1 MREVNGPALHRT
13 TDGQYY
19 SMMTNPPSQ
28 GPDPLVVTLRQI
40 AGAQHVLTDADARA
54 SYETDWTRR
63 YRGKARL
70 IVRPGSTAEVAAVL
84 RACTAAGAAVV
95 PQGGNTGLVGGGI
108 PRGGEVLMS
117 LARLDM
123 LEPVDVAAAQV
134 TVGAGVTLVTLQDH
148 VRGAGFSFGVD
159 LASRGSAT
167 IGGMIATNAGGI
179 HVLHYGGM
187 RSQLVGV
194 EAVRSDGAILRRL
207 PGLTK
212 DNTGYDLTGLLAGS
226 EGTLAVITAAR
237 LKLVSQLP
245 HRAVAL
251 LAVADVAAALDVLG
265 RVRPLA
271 SLDAAELFFRE
282 GVELVCRHTGL
293 PLPFGRAHACYV
305 LVECAARYDPLP
317 ELAAALEGAV
327 FEDSALAGD
336 RPGRESLW
344 AYRERHTEA
353 INAEGVPHKLDVSLP
368 LARLQE
374 FAEGVR
380 PRLAAA
386 VPEARPILFGHAADG
401 NLHVNVLGL
410 AADDDRATDTILRYV
425 ASLGGSI
432 SAEHGIGI
440 AKTRWL
446 HLTRSPEEIATMVA
460 VKAAFD
466 PAQVLNPG
474 VIFG

>member
-1 MREVNGPALHRT
+1 MTEPGNFAIAPEQIVGPA
-13 TDGQYY
+13 
-19 SMMTNPPSQ
+19 
-28 GPDPLVVTLRQI
+28 
-40 AGAQHVLTDADARA
+40 HVLTDAEARA

-63 YRGKARL
+63 YHGTAQL
-70 IVRPGSTAEVAAVL
+70 VVRPGSTAEVAAVL
-84 RACTAAGAAVV
+84 RLCSEVSAAVV
-95 PQGGNTGLVGGGI
+95 PQGGNTGLVGGGV
-108 PRGGEVLMS
+108 PRGGEVVLS
-117 LARLDM
+117 LTRLDAM
-123 LEPVDVAAAQV
+123 QTVDAEATQV
-134 TVGAGVTLVTLQDH
+134 TVGAGVTLARLQDH
-148 VRGAGFSFGVD
+148 VRGAGLAFGVD

-187 RSQLVGV
+187 RAQLVGI
-194 EAVRSDGAILRRL
+194 EAVRADGAVLRRL

-212 DNTGYDLTGLLAGS
+212 DNTGYDLPGLIAGS

-245 HRAVAL
+245 QRAVAL
-251 LAVADVAAALDVLG
+251 LAVPDVSSALNVLA
-265 RVRPLA
+265 RVRTLG

-282 GVELVCRHTGL
+282 GVELVCKHSGL
-293 PLPFGRAHACYV
+293 PMPFGASHACYV
-305 LVECAARYDPLP
+305 LLECAAPQDPLP
-317 ELAAALEGAV
+317 DLAAALEGAP
-327 FEDSALAGD
+327 FEDSAMAAD
-336 RPGRESLW
+336 RPGRDALW

-353 INAEGVPHKLDVSLP
+353 INAEGVPHKLDVALP

-380 PRLAAA
+380 ARLAHA
-386 VPEARPILFGHAADG
+386 VPEARAILFGHAADG

-446 HLTRSPEEIATMVA
+446 HLTRSAEEIATMAA
-460 VKAAFD
+460 VKTAFD
-466 PAQVLNPG
+466 PAGLLNPG
-474 VIFG
+474 VIFGL